1 MPAEQEKKS
10 VNKLLEKT
18 RGRDLSELLEQIHR
32 SQIKTHQVLS
42 SVISMCL
49 HIVTARKRLPGL
61 AVTLS
66 KCALTSS
73 ALAKKGFAEAFRT
86 IYPDEMENF
95 GYAWTPIA
103 RVDDPTTHR
112 DRIFLFQGR
121 RYGGPNVKN
130 FGESKNL
137 TDVVV
142 CPYPFDYRAVVASF
156 VLSKLPKLKKSDMN
170 KLNTRGV

>member
-112 DRIFLFQGR
+112 DRIFCISG
-121 RYGGPNVKN
+121 
-130 FGESKNL
+130 
-137 TDVVV
+137 
-142 CPYPFDYRAVVASF
+142 A
-156 VLSKLPKLKKSDMN
+156 
-170 KLNTRGV
+170 